1 MASYLAIAAVART
14 VLRLLEQQCP
24 RDEFT
29 GTPAFTLYQSHDFG
43 STPVGEGFSLMLYRV
58 TVNNARNQPP
68 RRLPDGTRRR
78 PPLPVDLHFLL
89 TPWAGE
95 AERQLRLLG
104 WAMRFLEDNSLLAA
118 NELNHSLSRRG
129 QPVFDPEEMVELSCD
144 PPGIADYLGLWD
156 KYKARWQTS
165 VTYVARLVRL
175 DSELAMR
182 DEGRVQVRE
191 LHVGEEK
198 LVEVA
203 R

>member
-24 RDEFT
+24 RDEFA
-29 GTPAFTLYQSHDFG
+29 GTPTFALYQSHDFG
-43 STPVGEGFSLMLYRV
+43 SATISEGFSLMLYRV
-58 TVNNARNQPP
+58 TVNNARNQPA

-78 PPLPVDLHFLL
+78 PSLPVDLHFLL

-104 WAMRFLEDNSLLAA
+104 WAMRFLEDNAQLAA
-118 NELNHSLSRRG
+118 NELNHSLSRRERV
-129 QPVFDPEEMVELSCD
+129 VFEPDEMVELACD

-175 DSELAMR
+175 DSELALP
-182 DEGRVQVRE
+182 DAGLVQVRE
-191 LHVGEEK
+191 LRVGEER
-198 LVEVA
+198 LAEA
-203 R
+203 GA

>member
-14 VLRLLEQQCP
+14 VLRLIEQECP
-24 RDEFT
+24 REDFS
-29 GTPAFTLYQSHDFG
+29 GTPSFALFQSHDFG
-43 STPVGEGFSLMLYRV
+43 SAAITEGFSLMLYRV

-68 RRLPDGTRRR
+68 RRLPDGSRKR
-78 PPLPVDLHFLL
+78 PPLPVDLHFLV

-104 WAMRFLEDNSLLAA
+104 WAMRFLEDNALLAA

-129 QPVFDPEEMVELSCD
+129 RPVFEPDEMVELSCD

-165 VTYVARLVRL
+165 VTYVARMVRL
-175 DSELAMR
+175 DSELPLR
-182 DEGRVQVRE
+182 DEGLVQVRRLE
-191 LHVGEEK
+191 VGEEK
-198 LVEVA
+198 VVEVGA
-203 R
+203 

>member
-24 RDEFT
+24 REEFA
-29 GTPAFTLYQSHDFG
+29 GTPTFTLYQSHDFG
-43 STPVGEGFSLMLYRV
+43 SAAITEGFSLMLYRV
-58 TVNNARNQPP
+58 TVNNARNQPL
-68 RRLPDGTRRR
+68 RRLPDGTRCR
-78 PPLPVDLHFLL
+78 PSLPVDLHFLL
-89 TPWAGE
+89 TPWAAE

-104 WAMRFLEDNSLLAA
+104 WAMRFLEDNAQLPS

-129 QPVFDPEEMVELSCD
+129 SAVFDPQEMVELSCD

-175 DSELAMR
+175 DSDLPMR
-182 DEGRVQVRE
+182 DEGIVQVRRLE
-191 LHVGEEK
+191 VGGEK
-198 LVEVA
+198 LVEVPS
-203 R
+203 

>member
-24 RDEFT
+24 REEFA
-29 GTPAFTLYQSHDFG
+29 GTPTFALYQSHDFG
-43 STPVGEGFSLMLYRV
+43 NAAITEGFSLMLYRV

-89 TPWAGE
+89 TPWAAE

-104 WAMRFLEDNSLLAA
+104 WAMRFLEDHSLLPA

-129 QPVFDPEEMVELSCD
+129 LAVFDPEEMVELSCD

-175 DSELAMR
+175 DSELPLC
-182 DEGRVQVRE
+182 DEGLVQVRRFE
-191 LHVGEEK
+191 AGAEK
-198 LVEVA
+198 LEEA
-203 R
+203 AS